1 MNANTNVKISLL
13 LTGLMIVVVVAFII
27 VAIVQAPSPAAAPGT
42 DEVTPSESVLQPDTH
57 ILDDAGEG
65 AVTLVEFLDFE
76 CEACGAF
83 YPVVEELREEFAG
96 EVTFAFRYFPLPG
109 HVNSTTAAL
118 AVEAAAQQGKLEEM
132 FARMYETQTQW
143 GESQES
149 KADLF
154 RQYADELGLD
164 LVEYDV
170 AVASPETL
178 ERVKADF
185 EDGVSLGVQSTPTF
199 FLNDRPVQL
208 TSFDDLRAAIEAEL
222 QR

>member
-1 MNANTNVKISLL
+1 VNPSTNVKISILL
-13 LTGLMIVVVVAFII
+13 SGVMVLAVIAFII
-27 VAIVQAPSPAAAPGT
+27 VTIVQTPSPTAAPGVDAT
-42 DEVTPSESVLQPDTH
+42 TSSESVLRPDTR

-132 FARMYETQTQW
+132 FARMYETQTEW

-164 LVEYDV
+164 LAEYDA
-170 AVASPETL
+170 AVAAPETL

>member
-1 MNANTNVKISLL
+1 MNSSTNVKVSLT
-13 LTGLMIVVVVAFII
+13 LTGLMIIAVIAFI
-27 VAIVQAPSPAAAPGT
+27 VASIVQAPSPEAAPVT
-42 DEVTPSESVLQPDTH
+42 NEVTKSESVLQPNTH

-65 AVTLVEFLDFE
+65 AATLVEFLDFE

-83 YPVVEELREEFAG
+83 YPVVEELREDFEG
-96 EVTFAFRYFPLPG
+96 EVTFAFLYFPLPG

-132 FARMYETQTQW
+132 YARMFETQAEW

-154 RQYADELGLD
+154 RQYAEELGLD
-164 LVEYDV
+164 LLEYDM
-170 AVASPETL
+170 AVAAPETL

-185 EDGVSLGVQSTPTF
+185 EAGVALGVQSTPTF
-199 FLNDRPVQL
+199 FLNERPVQL
-208 TSFDDLRAAIEAEL
+208 ASFDDLRAAIEAEL
-222 QR
+222 RR

>member
-1 MNANTNVKISLL
+1 MRLSTNAKISIV
-13 LTGLMIVVVVAFII
+13 LTGVIIAAVTAVMISAGVN
-27 VAIVQAPSPAAAPGT
+27 APSPSASPGNNEAPL
-42 DEVTPSESVLQPDTH
+42 SYSALRPDTH

-83 YPVVEELREEFAG
+83 FPITEELRKEFAG

-109 HVNSTTAAL
+109 HVNSINAAL
-118 AVEAAAQQGKLEEM
+118 AVEAAAQQGELEAM
-132 FARMYETQTQW
+132 FVRMFETQAEW

-149 KADLF
+149 KAEVF
-154 RQYADELGLD
+154 RQFAADLGLN
-164 LVEYDV
+164 LLEYDA
-170 AVASPETL
+170 AVEAPETL
-178 ERVKADF
+178 ERVRADF
-185 EDGVSLGVQSTPTF
+185 EDGIALGVESTPTF
-199 FLNDRPVQL
+199 FLNDRPLQL

>member
-1 MNANTNVKISLL
+1 VIR
-13 LTGLMIVVVVAFII
+13 
-27 VAIVQAPSPAAAPGT
+27 
-42 DEVTPSESVLQPDTH
+42 PDTH

-83 YPVVEELREEFAG
+83 YPIVEQLREDFAG

-132 FARMYETQTQW
+132 FARMYETQAEW
-143 GESQES
+143 GESQDS
-149 KADLF
+149 KAGLF
-154 RQYADELGLD
+154 RQYAEELGLN
-164 LVEYDV
+164 LEQYDA
-170 AVASPETL
+170 AVAAPETL
-178 ERVKADF
+178 ERVKSDF
-185 EDGVSLGVQSTPTF
+185 DDGIANGVQSTPTF
-199 FLNDRPVQL
+199 FLNNRPVEL
-208 TSFDDLRAAIEAEL
+208 TSFDDLRLAIEAEL

>member
-1 MNANTNVKISLL
+1 MKLGTNVKISLL
-13 LTGLMIVVVVAFII
+13 LTGIMITAVIAVILGAVVN
-27 VAIVQAPSPAAAPGT
+27 APSPSASPGT
-42 DEVTPSESVLQPDTH
+42 NEVTPSYSALRPDTH

-83 YPVVEELREEFAG
+83 YPIIEELRKEFAG

-118 AVEAAAQQGKLEEM
+118 AVEAAAQQGKLEAM
-132 FARMYETQTQW
+132 FARMYETQAEW

-154 RQYADELGLD
+154 RQYADELGLNLAHGLD
-164 LVEYDV
+164 
-170 AVASPETL
+170 ANP
-178 ERVKADF
+178 
-185 EDGVSLGVQSTPTF
+185 
-199 FLNDRPVQL
+199 NQL
-208 TSFDDLRAAIEAEL
+208 
-222 QR
+222 